1 MKRLKEHI
9 DKKLSGV
16 KMDYV
21 LSDTILDKTVYAQE
35 NTVRKKGGI
44 AKKAIAAFCCVALLT
59 SITAVTAA
67 SIPSI
72 KEYFENINSNY
83 SNEIVN
89 LNKSVVKD
97 GIELNV
103 ISAMNDS
110 RQTTVFFSLRDLT
123 GDRVTEDIHFK
134 EWSGF
139 GEDAGG
145 AGGNPIGF
153 NEETKTLYYKMV
165 AGNGEVIKN
174 DGELVIDGFSSG
186 FKKYDYIEDINL
198 ADIINPNPEYEV
210 EDWGDGRITKNLKPG
225 DMNIPIAGGDAVIS
239 NVAVIDGKLHMVI
252 MQDEFSSQNNFLNI
266 SLIKNPDKIDLDG
279 MDLDIDYGNHQEN
292 PMVID
297 KATGDSIGLIVTD
310 NWGVA
315 FYGNAKVPY
324 SEWVLENHN
333 GYDAYDVDNLG
344 DYTLWTVNEI
354 PTNVFTEKLSVAYP
368 ITKAEIMKI
377 ENPEDPGMSIEVS
390 PISFTMIDESAYL
403 EYEEY
408 CDECERKAREEAG
421 LDESANVS
429 YTVDKSYT
437 VSIEIALKNGEVISL
452 NENDLHNGYG
462 SKSSYRVNGVY
473 ERHYTFINTFDK
485 EINLNDVKSVT
496 YNGKTLYEK

>member
-1 MKRLKEHI
+1 M
-9 DKKLSGV
+9 
-16 KMDYV
+16 
-21 LSDTILDKTVYAQE
+21 
-35 NTVRKKGGI
+35 
-44 AKKAIAAFCCVALLT
+44 LT

-67 SIPSI
+67 NIPSI

-123 GDRVTEDIHFK
+123 GDRVTEDLDFK

-139 GEDAGG
+139 GEAGG
-145 AGGNPIGF
+145 SAGVDPIGF
-153 NEETKTLYYKMV
+153 DEETKTVYYRMV
-165 AGNGEVIKN
+165 AGNGEVIN
-174 DGELVIDGFSSG
+174 NEGELVIDGFSSG
-186 FKKYDYIEDINL
+186 FEETDYIEDINL
-198 ADIINPNPEYEV
+198 ADIINPNPEVEV

-225 DMNIPIAGGDAVIS
+225 DMNIPIAGGDATIS
-239 NVAVIDGKLHMVI
+239 NVAVIDGKLHMVV
-252 MQDEFSSQNNFLNI
+252 MQDKNSFQNNVLSLN
-266 SLIKNPDKIDLDG
+266 LIKNPDKIDLNG
-279 MDLDIDYGNHQEN
+279 IDLDIDYGNWQEN
-292 PMVID
+292 PKLID

-310 NWGVA
+310 YWS
-315 FYGNAKVPY
+315 GNSFSDAEIPY
-324 SEWVLENHN
+324 CEYVLENHN

-344 DYTLWTVNEI
+344 DYTLWTVNKI
-354 PTNVFTEKLSVAYP
+354 PAYVFTEKLSVAYP
-368 ITKAEIMKI
+368 IAKAEIMKI

-390 PISFTMIDESAYL
+390 PISFTMIDEGAYF
-403 EYEEY
+403 EYEKYTE
-408 CDECERKAREEAG
+408 ECERKAREEAG
-421 LDESANVS
+421 LDEYAGIS
-429 YTVDKSYT
+429 YTVDKLYT

-452 NENDLHNGYG
+452 NEKNFNNGYG
-462 SKSSYRVNGVY
+462 SKASYSVNGVY
-473 ERHYTFINTFDK
+473 EGHYTSIATFDK